1 MLIKF
6 LFVIYFNVNDI
17 FLKVNKLSIFE
28 LLILLFI
35 AFGVLFRLYQTFGTN
50 AKDSGVKIILKPV
63 NKSQEKQIL
72 QNISQIIENKNE
84 QAETLSS
91 SVTDENISDKEQ
103 GNFNQEM
110 FLNGARKVFELIILA
125 FSHGD
130 LTPVRELMSK
140 KVFDAFNAV
149 IENRRSENITSEVDF
164 ICFDKSEIK
173 DIRHLK
179 NTVKIV
185 VEFVSEQVNLLKNK
199 EGEVIEGDENF
210 VQKITDMWTF
220 ERPLNAKNNIWT
232 LVSTKKSA

>member
-6 LFVIYFNVNDI
+6 LFVIYFDVRNI
-17 FLKVNKLSIFE
+17 FLKVIKLSIFE
-28 LLILLFI
+28 FLFLLFV

-63 NKSQEKQIL
+63 NKNQEKQIL
-72 QNISQIIENKNE
+72 QNISQLIENKSE
-84 QAETLSS
+84 QIEALSS
-91 SVTDENISDKEQ
+91 ATINENVSEKEQ
-103 GNFNQEM
+103 GSFNQEM
-110 FLNGARKVFELIILA
+110 FLNGARKVFELILSA
-125 FSHGD
+125 FNQGD

-140 KVFDAFNAV
+140 KVFEAFNAV

-173 DIRHLK
+173 DIKHLK

-185 VEFVSEQVNLLKNK
+185 VEFVSEQVSLLKNK